1 MLVYIAGAG
10 AMGCRFGYQLS
21 KTKHEVVLLDNWE
34 AHIDAIQKE
43 GLRVTG
49 DIEDR
54 VQLPIMRPTEAREV
68 ADLIILL
75 TKADQLPKM
84 LRDIRGIIGPETK
97 VLSLLNGL
105 GHATTMRRYIP
116 EESIMVGVTIWLS
129 GLKGPGHVHLEG
141 PGSISLQNM
150 VGDGQSAQAI
160 VDMFN
165 EAGLNASYDD
175 NVIEAIWR
183 KACVNGVMN
192 PTCTIMDC
200 TIGELFGTEA
210 GLNLVQGIFKE
221 FIQVARAE
229 MGDIDEEGIWKYI
242 METSKKAASHY
253 PSMHQDLVQNVRK
266 TEIDYLNGAVVFKG
280 KRVGIATPYCQM
292 MTDMIHAKEAMLGLR

>member
-34 AHIDAIQKE
+34 AHIQAIQAE

-49 DIEDR
+49 DFEDR
-54 VQLPIMRPTEAREV
+54 VQLPILRPTEAKEV

-141 PGSISLQNM
+141 PGSIFLQNM
-150 VGDGQSAQAI
+150 VGDGQSAQPI
-160 VDMFN
+160 VDLFN
-165 EAGLNASYDD
+165 EAGLHASYDD

-210 GLNLVQGIFKE
+210 GLNLVQGIFQE

-242 METSKKAASHY
+242 MDTSKKAASHY
-253 PSMHQDLVQNVRK
+253 PSMHQDLVQNGRK

-280 KRVGIATPYCQM
+280 KRVGIATPHCQM

>member
-54 VQLPIMRPTEAREV
+54 VQLPIMKPTEAREV

-160 VDMFN
+160 VELFN

-229 MGDIDEEGIWKYI
+229 MGDLDEEEIWKYI
-242 METSKKAASHY
+242 MDTSKKAASHY
-253 PSMHQDLVQNVRK
+253 PSMHQDLVQNGRK

>member
-34 AHIDAIQKE
+34 GHIDAIQKE

-160 VDMFN
+160 VELFN

-200 TIGELFGTEA
+200 TIG
-210 GLNLVQGIFKE
+210 N
-221 FIQVARAE
+221 
-229 MGDIDEEGIWKYI
+229 
-242 METSKKAASHY
+242 S
-253 PSMHQDLVQNVRK
+253 
-266 TEIDYLNGAVVFKG
+266 
-280 KRVGIATPYCQM
+280 
-292 MTDMIHAKEAMLGLR
+292 LGLRQDSIWSKVFSRNLSRWRVQRWETWMKKKFGNTSWTPPKRRPATTHPCTRIWFKMVEKRRLITSMGQWFSRANGSGLPRLTAR

>member
-54 VQLPIMRPTEAREV
+54 VQLPIMKPTEAREV
-68 ADLIILL
+68 ADLIVLL

-160 VDMFN
+160 VELFN

-229 MGDIDEEGIWKYI
+229 MGDLDEEEIWKYI
-242 METSKKAASHY
+242 MDTSKKAASHY
-253 PSMHQDLVQNVRK
+253 PSMHQDLVQNGRK

>member
-34 AHIDAIQKE
+34 AHIQAIQAE

-49 DIEDR
+49 DFEDR
-54 VQLPIMRPTEAREV
+54 VQLPILRPTEAKEV

-141 PGSISLQNM
+141 PGSIFLQNM
-150 VGDGQSAQAI
+150 VGDGQSAQPI
-160 VDMFN
+160 VDLFN
-165 EAGLNASYDD
+165 EAGLHASYDD

-200 TIGELFGTEA
+200 TRWKSSSLICSSF
-210 GLNLVQGIFKE
+210 FPSKS
-221 FIQVARAE
+221 AR
-229 MGDIDEEGIWKYI
+229 
-242 METSKKAASHY
+242 
-253 PSMHQDLVQNVRK
+253 
-266 TEIDYLNGAVVFKG
+266 EIDSS
-280 KRVGIATPYCQM
+280 ATR
-292 MTDMIHAKEAMLGLR
+292 EV

>member
-54 VQLPIMRPTEAREV
+54 VQLPIMKPTEAREV
-68 ADLIILL
+68 ADLIVLL

-160 VDMFN
+160 VELFN

-192 PTCTIMDC
+192 PTCTITDC

-229 MGDIDEEGIWKYI
+229 MGDLDEEEIWKYI
-242 METSKKAASHY
+242 MDTSKKAASHY
-253 PSMHQDLVQNVRK
+253 PSMHQDLVQNGRK